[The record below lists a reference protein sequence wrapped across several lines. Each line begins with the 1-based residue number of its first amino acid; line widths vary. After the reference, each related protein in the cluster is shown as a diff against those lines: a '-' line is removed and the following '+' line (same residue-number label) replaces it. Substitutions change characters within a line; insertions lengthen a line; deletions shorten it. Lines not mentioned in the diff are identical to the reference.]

1 MAKKEKKCCGN
12 CLWFDN
18 EDAYGQG
25 WCIDEQCETLCSSIC
40 GNHLKKIAVCLMN
53 YIYINSAAT
62 AIGMMSIKTIEI
74 VAGAQNE
81 NAKPRVSKF
90 AININFR

>member
-1 MAKKEKKCCGN
+1 
-12 CLWFDN
+12 
-18 EDAYGQG
+18 
-25 WCIDEQCETLCSSIC
+25 
-40 GNHLKKIAVCLMN
+40 MN

-81 NAKPRVSKF
+81 NAKPRVLKS
-90 AININFR
+90 ATNINFR

>member
-1 MAKKEKKCCGN
+1 MK
-12 CLWFDN
+12 
-18 EDAYGQG
+18 YMY
-25 WCIDEQCETLCSSIC
+25 IDS
-40 GNHLKKIAVCLMN
+40 VV
-53 YIYINSAAT
+53 T
-62 AIGMMSIKTIEI
+62 AIGTMSIKTIDI

>member
-1 MAKKEKKCCGN
+1 
-12 CLWFDN
+12 
-18 EDAYGQG
+18 
-25 WCIDEQCETLCSSIC
+25 
-40 GNHLKKIAVCLMN
+40 MN

-62 AIGMMSIKTIEI
+62 AIGTMSIKTIEI

-81 NAKPRVSKF
+81 NAKPRVLKF

>member
-1 MAKKEKKCCGN
+1 
-12 CLWFDN
+12 
-18 EDAYGQG
+18 
-25 WCIDEQCETLCSSIC
+25 
-40 GNHLKKIAVCLMN
+40 MN

-62 AIGMMSIKTIEI
+62 AIGMMSIKTIKL

-90 AININFR
+90 AININFRQRMKESLRDYYYHPEFTKMYKSFMMIPTPKDFGQYLQNKRNRRRKK

>member
-1 MAKKEKKCCGN
+1 
-12 CLWFDN
+12 
-18 EDAYGQG
+18 
-25 WCIDEQCETLCSSIC
+25 
-40 GNHLKKIAVCLMN
+40 MN

-81 NAKPRVSKF
+81 NAKHRVLKF
-90 AININFR
+90 ATNINFR

>member
-1 MAKKEKKCCGN
+1 
-12 CLWFDN
+12 
-18 EDAYGQG
+18 
-25 WCIDEQCETLCSSIC
+25 
-40 GNHLKKIAVCLMN
+40 MN

-74 VAGAQNE
+74 MAGAQNE

-90 AININFR
+90 RTKINFR